1 MPMTMFEAL
10 MAMFSFATLM
20 IAVLSFH
27 NKK

>member
-1 MPMTMFEAL
+1 MFEAL

-20 IAVLSFH
+20 IAVLSFQ